1 MSACEFGLQAFGNT
15 PYNKAHGHSGLLP
28 PYRYSLLLL
37 HLHQNHGWCCWAA
50 AEELFKRDTVKHT
63 PNRDQVQVLE
73 VYIRSRVLSCS
84 RQYAVCHPRSTTK
97 GTSHP
102 RRKSIPP
109 DQKRTENKKT
119 HTQQKNKIKPNTN
132 KKKTKNEKRKTREN
146 ILNKR
151 SISKNKTDEKTLK
164 MVRNNPTN
172 THLGTKNH
180 FQLFIKNHFA
190 ADPRAKRQ
198 QQQQQ
203 QQWFCGEGKKK
214 NVRTIDQLLLL

>member
-1 MSACEFGLQAFGNT
+1 MRSAIRDRQQKGPRTLVERAFR
-15 PYNKAHGHSGLLP
+15 L
-28 PYRYSLLLL
+28 
-37 HLHQNHGWCCWAA
+37 
-50 AEELFKRDTVKHT
+50 
-63 PNRDQVQVLE
+63 
-73 VYIRSRVLSCS
+73 
-84 RQYAVCHPRSTTK
+84 TK
-97 GTSHP
+97 
-102 RRKSIPP
+102 KE
-109 DQKRTENKKT
+109 QKTKK
-119 HTQQKNKIKPNTN
+119 HTQQKNKTKPNTN